1 MQSLLTNVTSL
12 VGRLFIG
19 TIFLMSAIGNKIPQF
34 SEVVGAMESK
44 GVPLPS
50 LMLVGAIVFLVA
62 GSLSVISG
70 YKTRIGG
77 TLLLVFLVLATYYF
91 HNFWAFEGADQQREM
106 IQFMKNLSLV
116 GTMLFLIANG
126 GGRWSLDGVLA
137 NADNRGSAEQK

>member
-126 GGRWSLDGVLA
+126 GGRWSLDGLFA
-137 NADNRGSAEQK
+137 NADNRGSGEQK

>member
-1 MQSLLTNVTSL
+1 MQTLLINVTSL

-19 TIFLMSAIGNKIPQF
+19 TIFLMSAVGNKLPQF

-44 GVPLPS
+44 GVPLPN

-137 NADNRGSAEQK
+137 NADNRGSGEQK